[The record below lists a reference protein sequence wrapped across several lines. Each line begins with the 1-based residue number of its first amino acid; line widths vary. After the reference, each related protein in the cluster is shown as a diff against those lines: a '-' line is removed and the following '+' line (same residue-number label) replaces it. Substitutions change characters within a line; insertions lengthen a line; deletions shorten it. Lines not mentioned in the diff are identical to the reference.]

1 MEKTN
6 NSNDVR
12 HHSDA
17 PAEGETEGWV
27 MHDVGLH
34 SQDPA
39 EGPDVDDA
47 APEAPSAP
55 AAPSDT

>member
-1 MEKTN
+1 MKK
-6 NSNDVR
+6 NSNLNDVR

-27 MHDVGLH
+27 PHDTGLH

-39 EGPDVDDA
+39 EGPDDD
-47 APEAPSAP
+47 ESAEQ
-55 AAPSDT
+55 

>member
-1 MEKTN
+1 MEKTS
-6 NSNDVR
+6 NSNDLNR

-34 SQDPA
+34 SQEPA
-39 EGPDVDDA
+39 EGPDTDDT
-47 APEAPSAP
+47 APTKAETSG
-55 AAPSDT
+55 